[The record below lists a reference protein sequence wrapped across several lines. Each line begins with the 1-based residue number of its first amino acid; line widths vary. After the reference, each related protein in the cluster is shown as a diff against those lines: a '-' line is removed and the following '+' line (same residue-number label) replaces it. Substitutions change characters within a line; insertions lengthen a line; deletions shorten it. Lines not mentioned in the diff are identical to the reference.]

1 MKRLTVIF
9 GILFMV
15 FAIGFQTNFAVGAD
29 KKPVLMVHTCPL
41 SGILGS
47 VPDTGYGF
55 TDAVTY
61 INETGGIGGR
71 EFVGI
76 VEDGRYD
83 VPTTLG
89 IFNRFAESE
98 PKDEFMAYSQFC
110 TPCLKA
116 LTEKVNKEEKMPVL
130 AGSMSA
136 LIFNKDVQKTAPYFF
151 ATGPGY
157 GEQWGM
163 ALKYIKLNHKKDTP
177 PRVAFHYFDN
187 STGRDPMEDLKTYAK
202 KFGVEIVLMEP
213 FSPKAQSFAPS
224 FLKFRKQKV
233 EYVLFWNWSIKIG
246 VRYFKEAKKYLP
258 KIPIFGVH
266 WTAANLY
273 FHLVGEDYDN
283 HFVVC
288 GYPVETETDNEFVKI
303 VTGMA
308 KKKKRAIKAWAFYM
322 QSWVM
327 AQLPAE
333 AARQVIREGKPLT
346 RKNLRD
352 ALENIDTD
360 LLGMFGGKKLDYTT
374 HKFSRARVLRADWSK
389 KTLVPVTEWVDIY
402 DYLK

>member
-1 MKRLTVIF
+1 MKSLTLIF
-9 GILFMV
+9 SAFAMV
-15 FAIGFQTNFAVGAD
+15 FAMSGYTQFAEGAD
-29 KKPVLMVHTCPL
+29 KKPVLMLHTCPL

-47 VPDTGYGF
+47 VPDTGYGL
-55 TDAVTY
+55 TDAATY

-71 EFVGI
+71 ELVGV

-98 PKDEFMAYSQFC
+98 PKDEFLSYSQFC

-116 LTEKVNKEEKMPVL
+116 LTEKVNEEEKIPVL

-136 LIFNKDVQKTAPYFF
+136 LIFNDEEIKKTPYFF

-163 ALKYIKLNHKKDTP
+163 VLKYIKLNHKKSTP

-187 STGRDPMEDLKTYAK
+187 STGRDPMGDLEMYAK

-213 FSPKAQSFAPS
+213 FSPTAQSFATS
-224 FLKFRKQKV
+224 FLKFRKEEI
-233 EYVLFWNWSIKIG
+233 EYVLFWNWSLKIG

-258 KIPIFGVH
+258 KTPIFGVH

-273 FHLVGEDYDN
+273 FNFVGKDYDN
-283 HFVVC
+283 HFVVS
-288 GYPVETETDNEFVKI
+288 GYPVETELDNKFVKI
-303 VTGMA
+303 ITDMA
-308 KKKKRAIKAWAFYM
+308 KKKDRKVMAWAFYM

-333 AARQVIREGKPLT
+333 AARQVLREGKPLT
-346 RKNLRD
+346 RENLRY

-360 LLGMFGGKKLDYTT
+360 LLGMFGGEKLDYRT

-389 KTLVPVTEWVDIY
+389 KTLVPMTEWVDIY

>member
-1 MKRLTVIF
+1 MKKLTVIF

-15 FAIGFQTNFAVGAD
+15 LALGFQLAAAED
-29 KKPVLMVHTCPL
+29 KIPVLMVHTCPL
-41 SGILGS
+41 SGVLGS
-47 VPDTGYGF
+47 VPDTGYGL

-71 EFVGI
+71 EFVGV

-89 IFNRFAESE
+89 IFNRFAESK
-98 PKDEFMAYSQFC
+98 PKGEFLSYSQFC

-116 LTEKVNKEEKMPVL
+116 LTETVNQEEKIPVL

-136 LIFNKDVQKTAPYFF
+136 LIFDDNVKKNAPYFF

-187 STGRDPMEDLKTYAK
+187 STGRDPMEDLKKYAK

-213 FSPKAQSFAPS
+213 FSPTAQSFAPS
-224 FLKFRKQKV
+224 FLKFRKEKI
-233 EYVLFWNWSIKIG
+233 EYVLFWNWSVKIG
-246 VRYFKEAKKYLP
+246 VRYFKESKKYLP

-266 WTAANLY
+266 WTAGNLY
-273 FHLVGEDYDN
+273 FHLAGQDYDN
-283 HFVVC
+283 HFVVS
-288 GYPVETETDNEFVKI
+288 GYPVETELDNNFVKI
-303 VTGMA
+303 VTDMA
-308 KKKKRAIKAWAFYM
+308 KKKDRKIVAWAFYM

-327 AQLPAE
+327 GQLTAE
-333 AARQVIREGKPLT
+333 AARQVVREGKPLT
-346 RKNLRD
+346 RENLRD

-360 LLGMFGGKKLDYTT
+360 LLGMFGGQKLDYTT
-374 HKFSRARVLRADWSK
+374 HKFSRARMLRSDWSK
-389 KTLVPVTEWVDIY
+389 KTLVPMTEWVDIN